1 MSHPSVA
8 RRIAYR
14 RRRAGVVC
22 LALAVLVAAGYWR
35 NRSRDRAPE
44 ALSEATYRVERV
56 VDGDTLL
63 LANRARVRLQGVD
76 TPETVKPNHP
86 VEPFGPEASE
96 FTRQFVA
103 QAGGAVRLQ
112 FDRERIDKYGRHLAY
127 VWAGERMLN
136 EELVREGLATAETG
150 FRYSQSM
157 KTRFRRAE
165 DEARAARRGIW
176 SPEAEPAGN
185 L

>member
-1 MSHPSVA
+1 MT
-8 RRIAYR
+8 YR
-14 RRRAGVVC
+14 RCRAGVVC
-22 LALAVLVAAGYWR
+22 LALAILVAAGYWR
-35 NRSRDRAPE
+35 NRPHGRGPE
-44 ALSEATYRVERV
+44 VLSEGTYRVERV

-86 VEPFGPEASE
+86 VERFGPEASE
-96 FTRQFVA
+96 FTRRFVA
-103 QAGGAVRLQ
+103 GAGGAVRLQ
-112 FDRERIDKYGRHLAY
+112 FDRERIDKYGRFLAY
-127 VWAGERMLN
+127 VWTGDRMLN
-136 EELVREGLATAETG
+136 EELLREGLATAETG
-150 FRYSQSM
+150 FRYSNAM

-176 SPEAEPAGN
+176 SQQAEPAGN